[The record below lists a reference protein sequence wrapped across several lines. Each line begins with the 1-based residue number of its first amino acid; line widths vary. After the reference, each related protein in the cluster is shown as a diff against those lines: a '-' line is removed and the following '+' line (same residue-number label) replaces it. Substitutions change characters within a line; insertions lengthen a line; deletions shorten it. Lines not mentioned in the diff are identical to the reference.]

1 MDAEK
6 SKKLQQYAV
15 ALNEQATGE
24 EKSGKVQEAAK
35 HYLKLVDVFLVL
47 AAEAQDHN
55 TWQQYIHQ
63 AESYQNRARSIL
75 PKDQQVIPTA
85 AVRQELPPAP
95 LQRNDVVQN
104 RLNPL
109 KKIIL
114 PFQKGEA
121 LLPDQSTDEPKTR

>member
-15 ALNEQATGE
+15 TLNEQAMGE

-63 AESYQNRARSIL
+63 AETYQNRA
-75 PKDQQVIPTA
+75 
-85 AVRQELPPAP
+85 
-95 LQRNDVVQN
+95 
-104 RLNPL
+104 
-109 KKIIL
+109 
-114 PFQKGEA
+114 
-121 LLPDQSTDEPKTR
+121 